1 MNTAYASEAILR
13 FAFLWAGQAQ
23 SHWIEVDPIFTA

>member
-13 FAFLWAGQAQ
+13 IGFSWAGQAQ
-23 SHWIEVDPIFTA
+23 SHWIEVDLIFTA